1 MGLSGAFTCC
11 SRLHLRLQ
19 HVLQV
24 NTVRLAL
31 PIHRTPWFEEGRAL
45 ARPPRGVERRRRGV
59 AIGVPVLVV
68 KVLPHHRPFLGP
80 RRRCGGHCIRGNR
93 LFVPQ
98 IYPIAFPPSEL
109 LLYCL
114 LQTQAQHKRKCAHK
128 VRDRGSKLHHK
139 KLTPV
144 RRSTAPASS
153 SLSFIIYHSLLQ
165 SFAHGRSPLSLPLF
179 TLLHAVK
186 SSQQARGRP
195 RKICFRIS

>member
-1 MGLSGAFTCC
+1 
-11 SRLHLRLQ
+11 
-19 HVLQV
+19 
-24 NTVRLAL
+24 
-31 PIHRTPWFEEGRAL
+31 
-45 ARPPRGVERRRRGV
+45 V

-98 IYPIAFPPSEL
+98 IYPIALPPSEL

-153 SLSFIIYHSLLQ
+153 SRAGIIGDSRLQ
-165 SFAHGRSPLSLPLF
+165 SLATGRCHRVSWQRHDATITFATNPFSHVFKFDWTLGPLPDSC
-179 TLLHAVK
+179 
-186 SSQQARGRP
+186 S
-195 RKICFRIS
+195 